1 MGLRPRW
8 RLAAADGI
16 ARDVR
21 RLTVAGW
28 DEARMFDCLA
38 WLYDGAPHALIQS
51 NRMGAKTLD
60 GPPNLDSIGSQ
71 TNQAG

>member
-1 MGLRPRW
+1 
-8 RLAAADGI
+8 LAAADGI

-38 WLYDGAPHALIQS
+38 WLYYGATTP
-51 NRMGAKTLD
+51 
-60 GPPNLDSIGSQ
+60 
-71 TNQAG
+71 